1 MTATDA
7 AAPHRSRHRTDDPGG
22 RRPTG
27 HPTGRPEHVS
37 DNHTTVRSAGNAGDT
52 PATAVAAENVG
63 HRHATAVAAENV
75 GHRHATAVAA
85 ENVGHRHATAVAA
98 ENVGHR
104 HATAEHATAQHA
116 VVQPEVV
123 QHATGKHAGREG
135 LGHEGSRAEHA
146 TGRPE
151 HASGR
156 GSGHPAGR
164 RRAQHP
170 GGRRRA
176 GRLRELLVSGV
187 VDSFGLSLG
196 WTLFNLIATQRGGL
210 AMAALFNSA
219 MLLGVVLSAPVVGR
233 LARRLHGRTLLL
245 LAGCTEAVLRVAT
258 LAALLHGVNA
268 TVIAAG
274 VTVMHIAAYTGFA
287 AMRAEVA
294 AVDARPRAMTRYA
307 LSIAAVEAAGAG
319 VAALLPLHTA
329 SLAVVFA
336 VYGLSLLPTMLT
348 ARRAR
353 TARNVPPPR
362 PTGAYQTRVERRRAE
377 HEARGVRVPLP
388 VLAAGGGITLLAAG
402 PTLLSVALATELH
415 GQHAVAG
422 AAAAFSAGCLLSS
435 WAVDRV
441 GRLRLP
447 AAVTWPLW
455 GVGMLIGWLLAP
467 AHLFGLFLAQ
477 FLSGLSMT
485 AFEGG
490 MDARLAQAA
499 RPGTVTT
506 VLAWSASTRAL
517 GSAIAVRTLPLLVA
531 APAVG
536 SVAGTAAA
544 VLALISLTVLVR
556 AKRGASPAG
565 V

>member
-1 MTATDA
+1 MAAADA
-7 AAPHRSRHRTDDPGG
+7 PAPHRSRHRTDL
-22 RRPTG
+22 T
-27 HPTGRPEHVS
+27 
-37 DNHTTVRSAGNAGDT
+37 
-52 PATAVAAENVG
+52 
-63 HRHATAVAAENV
+63 
-75 GHRHATAVAA
+75 
-85 ENVGHRHATAVAA
+85 
-98 ENVGHR
+98 
-104 HATAEHATAQHA
+104 
-116 VVQPEVV
+116 
-123 QHATGKHAGREG
+123 
-135 LGHEGSRAEHA
+135 
-146 TGRPE
+146 
-151 HASGR
+151 
-156 GSGHPAGR
+156 
-164 RRAQHP
+164 

-196 WTLFNLIATQRGGL
+196 WTLFNLVATRRGGL
-210 AMAALFNSA
+210 ELAALFNAA
-219 MLLGVVLSAPVVGR
+219 MLLGVVLSAPVAGR

-245 LAGCTEAVLRVAT
+245 LAGTTEAVLRVAT
-258 LAALLHGVNA
+258 LAALLSGVDSRI
-268 TVIAAG
+268 VAAG
-274 VTVMHIAAYTGFA
+274 ITLMHVAAYTGFA

-319 VAALLPLHTA
+319 VAALLPLHKA
-329 SLAVVFA
+329 STAVVFT

-353 TARNVPPPR
+353 TFAA
-362 PTGAYQTRVERRRAE
+362 GAPVLPGVRHLTRVERRCAE
-377 HEARGVRVPLP
+377 AGVRLPLP
-388 VLAAGGGITLLAAG
+388 VLAAGGGIMLLSAG

-415 GQHAVAG
+415 GPHAVAG

-447 AAVTWPLW
+447 AAVVWPLW

-467 AHLFGLFLAQ
+467 AHVAGLFAAQ
-477 FLSGLSMT
+477 VLSGLSMT

-490 MDARLAQAA
+490 MDARLAHAA

-517 GSAIAVRTLPLLVA
+517 GSAVAVRTLPALAA

-536 SVAGTAAA
+536 AVAGAAAA
-544 VLALISLTVLVR
+544 VLSVAALLALARTRTGHAV
-556 AKRGASPAG
+556 AG
-565 V
+565 R